1 MLGMVIVSHS
11 EKIAQGVRELAL
23 QMAKD
28 VNIVPAGGLCDGGI
42 GTDLE
47 KIMNGIS
54 EADSG
59 EGVIVFM
66 DLGSAVMTT
75 EMAIDMVENDVTM
88 IDGPVVEGGIAA
100 AVTIMSGGS
109 IEDIKK
115 AVDECKTINKF

>member
-28 VNIVPAGGLCDGGI
+28 VNIVPAGGLGDGNI

-47 KIMNGIS
+47 KIMNGIN

-59 EGVIVFM
+59 DGVIVLM

-109 IEDIKK
+109 IKDIKK
-115 AVDECKTINKF
+115 AVDECKTISKF

>member
-11 EKIAQGVRELAL
+11 ENIAKGVAQLAL

-28 VNIVPAGGLCDGGI
+28 VKIVPAGGLSDGSI

-47 KIMNGIS
+47 KIINGIN

-59 EGVIVFM
+59 DGVVILM

-75 EMAIDMVENDVTM
+75 EMALEMCENNAVM
-88 IDGPVVEGGIAA
+88 LDGPVVEGGIAC
-100 AVTIMSGGS
+100 AVTIQSGGN

-115 AVDECKTINKF
+115 AVEECRSINKF

>member
-28 VNIVPAGGLCDGGI
+28 VNIVPAGGLGDGNI

-47 KIMNGIS
+47 KIMNGIN

-59 EGVIVFM
+59 DGVIVLM

-115 AVDECKTINKF
+115 SVDECKTISKF

>member
-28 VNIVPAGGLCDGGI
+28 VNIVPAGGLGDGNI

-47 KIMNGIS
+47 KIMNGIN
-54 EADSG
+54 EADTG
-59 EGVIVFM
+59 DGVIVLM

-109 IEDIKK
+109 IKDIKK
-115 AVDECKTINKF
+115 AVDECKTISKF

>member
-11 EKIAQGVRELAL
+11 EKIAEGVRELAL

-59 EGVIVFM
+59 EGVIVLM

-100 AVTIMSGGS
+100 AVTIMSLS
-109 IEDIKK
+109 LIHI
-115 AVDECKTINKF
+115 